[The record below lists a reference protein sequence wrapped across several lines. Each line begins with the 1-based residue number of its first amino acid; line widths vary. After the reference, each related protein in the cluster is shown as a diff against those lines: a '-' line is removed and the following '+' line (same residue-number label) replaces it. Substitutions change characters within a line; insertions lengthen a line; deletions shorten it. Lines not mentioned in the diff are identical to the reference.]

1 LSLPFR
7 FFKLSPN
14 EPPLCGVF
22 ERACSRRK
30 SSKAGDGRQS
40 SEATGVHHPRSGG
53 SMGKRSEADFAH
65 RPAALRWLEIRNLS
79 VFGFAEL

>member
-1 LSLPFR
+1 MVALAH
-7 FFKLSPN
+7 N

-65 RPAALRWLEIRNLS
+65 R
-79 VFGFAEL
+79 FGAWRSGGFRSTNVQ